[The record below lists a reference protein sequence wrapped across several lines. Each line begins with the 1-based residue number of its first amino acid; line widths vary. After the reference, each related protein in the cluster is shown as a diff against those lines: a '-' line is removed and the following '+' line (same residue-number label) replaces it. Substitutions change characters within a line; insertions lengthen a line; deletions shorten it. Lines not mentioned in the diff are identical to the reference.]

1 MNRAWTSAWVLLRV
15 GWGFSV
21 NCWQLLSPSPY
32 LSSFHFIPFTTALFS
47 LSLSPLWLCVSIGP
61 SLSLQTLSLSL
72 ITSRVTV
79 GGVIL
84 LQCLDRV
91 FTWILVVAEA
101 SDQLSFTL
109 ISYVSSLIFLCFFCI
124 QVSNQLSLG
133 LGISTVAIPWC
144 YETPGEKWET
154 CYSFK
159 PHLPFISFT
168 FFYMSFHF
176 HGFL

>member
-1 MNRAWTSAWVLLRV
+1 M
-15 GWGFSV
+15 
-21 NCWQLLSPSPY
+21 
-32 LSSFHFIPFTTALFS
+32 ALC
-47 LSLSPLWLCVSIGP
+47 LNWPLTIIADS
-61 SLSLQTLSLSL
+61 LSLSL

-109 ISYVSSLIFLCFFCI
+109 ISYVSSLFFVCFFCI

-133 LGISTVAIPWC
+133 LGISTVAIP
-144 YETPGEKWET
+144 
-154 CYSFK
+154 
-159 PHLPFISFT
+159 
-168 FFYMSFHF
+168 
-176 HGFL
+176 